1 MPKIAR
7 ELSAIEVS
15 RLKAPGLVSVGVV
28 PGLHLQVSTTGARSW
43 ILRVKV
49 GTKRRD
55 MGLGQ
60 FPGVTLAQAREK
72 ARQARELIEQGHD
85 PILERERAQSRLKA
99 EQASAITFE
108 SAARSFM
115 DAKSAEWSNPK
126 HAAQWTATL
135 NTYAY
140 PVIGQLHV
148 AEVRQTHILQILEPI
163 WASKTETATRLRG
176 RIENVLDWAK
186 ARGYRTDENP
196 ARWRGHLDKL
206 LSAPQKTTKV
216 VHHAA
221 VPVSEV
227 SAFYAALQQRTG
239 IAARALEFALL
250 TAARSGEVR
259 GATWGEIDLDAGLW
273 VIPASRMKARKEHR
287 VPLTEPAI
295 RILRTLP
302 HLEGSEFVFPAPRA
316 GALSDMALT
325 GVMRRMGLAFVP
337 HGLRSTFRDWTAER
351 TNYPRDLAEK
361 ALAHVLESKV
371 EAAYQRSDM
380 LERRAHMMDAWAKFL
395 ATQQPTG
402 KKVVPLA
409 RRAA

>member
-28 PGLHLQVSTTGARSW
+28 PGLHLQISSTGTRSW

-49 GTKRRD
+49 GIKRRD

-60 FPGVTLAQAREK
+60 FPGVTLAQARDK
-72 ARQARELIEQGHD
+72 ARQARELIENGHD
-85 PILERERAQSRLKA
+85 PIFERERAQSKLKA

-108 SAARSFM
+108 SAAHAFM

-126 HAAQWTATL
+126 HASQWAATL
-135 NTYAY
+135 KTYAY

-148 AEVRQTHILQILEPI
+148 ADVKQTHVLQILEPI

-206 LSAPQKTTKV
+206 LSAPEKTTKV
-216 VHHAA
+216 IHHPA
-221 VPVSEV
+221 VPINEV

-250 TAARSGEVR
+250 TATRSGEVR
-259 GATWGEIDLDAGLW
+259 GATWAEFNLDAGLW
-273 VIPASRMKARKEHR
+273 VIPAERMKARKEHR
-287 VPLTEPAI
+287 VPLSKQALQ
-295 RILRTLP
+295 ILRDLP
-302 HLEGSEFVFPAPRA
+302 RLEGCEFVFPAPKA

-325 GVMRRMGLAFVP
+325 AVMRRMGLSFVP

-351 TNYPRDLAEK
+351 TSYPRDLAEM
-361 ALAHVLESKV
+361 ALAHTVGNKV
-371 EAAYQRSDM
+371 EAAYRRGDM
-380 LERRAHMMDAWAKFL
+380 LERRAVMMQVWADFL
-395 ATQQPTG
+395 ATPTSTTE
-402 KKVVPLA
+402 KVVTLT